1 LDQAQRD
8 ISRLFVSL
16 KSSLLATKLEALDMG
31 VALLCFAGMKD
42 SKEFAT
48 ELYDV
53 LVRRKG
59 GSAAGGSSSVQE
71 SISEDELHEFWL
83 EITDN
88 SFDTRMQIFFDM

>member
-1 LDQAQRD
+1 
-8 ISRLFVSL
+8 
-16 KSSLLATKLEALDMG
+16 
-31 VALLCFAGMKD
+31 MKD

-59 GSAAGGSSSVQE
+59 GSAADRSLSVQE
-71 SISEDELHEFWL
+71 SISKDELHEFWL

-88 SFDTRMQIFFDM
+88 SFDTRMKIFFAM